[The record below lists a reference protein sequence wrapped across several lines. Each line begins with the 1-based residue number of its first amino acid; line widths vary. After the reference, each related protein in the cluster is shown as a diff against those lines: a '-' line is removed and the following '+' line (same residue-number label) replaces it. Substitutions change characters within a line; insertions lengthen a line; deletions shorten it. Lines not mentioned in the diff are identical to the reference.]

1 MRQQE
6 QLKTLEFHA
15 RLAEKAAE
23 TEDLHLLV
31 EAIIS
36 ETWFMNASSGSIMV
50 FDPEENCLK
59 LYVSSHHPGMQ
70 KTRNGPVAEWP

>member
-31 EAIIS
+31 EGIIS
-36 ETWFMNASSGSIMV
+36 ETVVFMNATSGSIMV

-70 KTRNGPVAEWP
+70 KKTR